1 MQFLHYRDSHRI
13 VKRGNLIWSLNLDE
27 GIDLSVYLFGAFERS
42 TFRAYSDLINPG
54 DVVFDIGANS
64 GAHTLHFAQIVG
76 NLGRVLAFEPT
87 NYAFGRL
94 RANLDLNSSLESRTE
109 LHQIAFA
116 SPQDV
121 TLRTELYSSWP
132 LNDYNNLHATHGGRL
147 HSTTGAKFMSL
158 DEFVNLNGIDR
169 LDFIKLDVDGDEPRI
184 ISGALE
190 TLKRFH
196 PSILMEWCPKL
207 FLDPI
212 VDSLSIQ
219 SALTE
224 LGYGVSI
231 VSHRGVKPSS
241 WIIASRK
248 LPALGSVN
256 LYLQ

>member
-1 MQFLHYRDSHRI
+1 MAVTVSSNSNI
-13 VKRGNLIWSLNLDE
+13 NLDE

-121 TLRTELYSSWP
+121 TLRTE
-132 LNDYNNLHATHGGRL
+132 L